1 MFPEYREL
9 ITSLKHKDLHFTKLF
24 DEHNRL
30 DQLIKNME
38 DRIVP
43 GTDLEIE
50 TLKKQKLHI
59 KDELYVLLRRAD
71 KEAKE
76 AAANAE

>member
-9 ITSLKHKDLHFTKLF
+9 ITNLKHKDLHFTKLF

-43 GTDLEIE
+43 GTDMEIE

-59 KDELYVLLRRAD
+59 KDELYLILKRAD
-71 KEAKE
+71 
-76 AAANAE
+76 AAAKAGE

>member
-9 ITSLKHKDLHFTKLF
+9 ITQLKHKDMHFTNLF
-24 DEHNRL
+24 EEHNRL
-30 DQLIKNME
+30 DHLIKNME

-43 GTDLEIE
+43 GSDVEIE

-59 KDELYVLLRRAD
+59 KDQIYVVLRRA
-71 KEAKE
+71 
-76 AAANAE
+76 AAEQEEKK